1 MTAPSLKLIEL
12 AETLDTLCKKRVTGE
27 LHLKHPSGDGKLH
40 LLSGRLL
47 FAIAPTHRIRRW
59 YRALHQHCPQWTPDL
74 SQKLND
80 ALWEYQLLY
89 DGIMKK
95 QITVTEAK
103 SVIRSIAKEVFFDLG
118 SNQECR
124 LNLVEGPPSDTELVL
139 SLSVSYLEFE
149 PDLMEAAKLYRQ
161 WLTAGFSK
169 LSPTFA
175 PVLKQKVDPQHLSG
189 LHNYLN
195 GHLTLWDIAQ
205 KTHQSIYKVTFLLLP
220 LVKKRLIQFRN
231 IPDLSVAIPPHPE
244 ETPKQTLTSQYLEN
258 QIVLPVKKGLIAC
271 VDDSPLIAETIRK
284 IVEPFGYEI
293 LSIEEPMR
301 GFAQLLESKP
311 DLIFLDLIMPT
322 ANGYSVCKFLR
333 KTSIFEKTPIIIL
346 TSRDTLLD
354 RNRAKLVGASDFLG
368 KPPDPEKT
376 IQMIHKYL
384 KSETDEHRDASF
396 FSKELP
402 GLVF

>member
-12 AETLDTLCKKRVTGE
+12 AETLDSLCKKRATGE

-47 FAIAPTHRIRRW
+47 FAIAPTHPIRRW

-74 SQKLND
+74 SQKTHDN
-80 ALWEYQLLY
+80 LWEYQLLY

-95 QITVTEAK
+95 QISVTQAK
-103 SVIRSIAKEVFFDLG
+103 AVIRSIAKEVFFDLG
-118 SNQECR
+118 SNQECT
-124 LNLVEGPPSDTELVL
+124 LHWIEGSPSDTELVL

-149 PDLMEAAKLYRQ
+149 PDLMEAAKMYRQ
-161 WLTAGFSK
+161 WIAAGFGK

-175 PVLKQKVDPQHLSG
+175 PVLKQKVDPKHLSG

-205 KTHQSIYKVTFLLLP
+205 KTDQSIYKVTFLLLP
-220 LVKKRLIQFRN
+220 LVKQKLIQFRN
-231 IPDLSVAIPPHPE
+231 IPDLSIAIPP
-244 ETPKQTLTSQYLEN
+244 SLEGQQPQASSPN
-258 QIVLPVKKGLIAC
+258 VVSSPPMKKGLIAC
-271 VDDSPLIAETIRK
+271 VDDSPMIAQTIKK
-284 IVEPFGYEI
+284 IVEPLGYEI

-376 IQMIHKYL
+376 IQMIQKYL
-384 KSETDEHRDASF
+384 KPEAEDHHDSSF
-396 FSKELP
+396 LTRELP
-402 GLVF
+402 GFAF